1 MNQPLNGQAHYQSKD
16 GKHSLSWHF
25 GVWNLGSASYL
36 DTAWVWSR
44 NNVSCPDEI
53 RNWSFWD
60 ENNQVQN
67 AGGNLKFD
75 CIR

>member
-1 MNQPLNGQAHYQSKD
+1 MTQPLNGRAHYQSKD
-16 GKHSLSWHF
+16 GKHSLTWHF
-25 GVWNLGSASYL
+25 GVWNLGSSSYL

-44 NNVSCPDEI
+44 DNVTCPDEI